1 MIANN
6 DAELITTVSAL
17 LAEQDRVGHD
27 ERRVAERRV
36 FECVQLLAPFDG
48 DQMPSQEDFR
58 QVLCRDLSAT
68 GFSFVT
74 YRQPPTDFVIIA
86 LGAVPFK
93 FFVAEIAHTSRAE
106 TANTTNFR
114 VGCRFVRRLES

>member
-1 MIANN
+1 MVANN
-6 DAELITTVSAL
+6 DAELITTVDAL
-17 LAEQDRVGHD
+17 LAEQDRLGHH
-27 ERRVAERRV
+27 ERRIAERRL

-48 DQMPSQEDFR
+48 DEMPAQEDFR
-58 QVLCRDLSAT
+58 QVLCRDLSST

-74 YRQPPTDFVIIA
+74 YRQPQTDYVVID

-106 TANTTNFR
+106 TPNTTNFL
-114 VGCRFVRRLES
+114 VGCRFLRRVES